1 MNIKAL
7 NKKYAVLTP
16 EERIQELYKD
26 FDASKILYTS
36 SFGTTAA
43 ILLKMISSINPDQK
57 IYFLDTTYHF
67 LETIQYKEDLTA
79 QLNLNV
85 ERVLPEAWKN
95 EFTQK
100 DKTWTKDPD
109 LCCSVNKVE
118 PMDQLKEGQDVWIS
132 GLLSYQNTHRKS
144 LDVFEEKGGIIK
156 FYPILDMSEQDVQ
169 QYFKEN
175 NLPSHPLEA
184 QGYHSIGCAQCTV
197 KGKGRSGRWSNTNK
211 SECGLHL

>member
-1 MNIKAL
+1 MNITAL
-7 NKKYAVLTP
+7 NKKYASLTP
-16 EERIQELYKD
+16 EQRIQELYKD

-43 ILLKMISSINPDQK
+43 ILLKMISTINPDQK
-57 IYFLDTTYHF
+57 IFFLDTTYHF
-67 LETIQYKEDLTA
+67 LETIQYKEDLTE
-79 QLNLNV
+79 QLDLNV
-85 ERVLPEAWKN
+85 ESVFPEAWKN

-100 DKTWTKDPD
+100 DKTWTIDPD

-118 PMDQLKEGQDVWIS
+118 PMDKLKEGQDVWIS

-144 LDVFEEKGGIIK
+144 LDVFEEKGGIVK
-156 FYPILDMSEQDVQ
+156 FYPILDMTEAEVKA
-169 QYFKEN
+169 YFKDN
-175 NLPSHPLEA
+175 NIPNHPLES

-197 KGKGRSGRWSNTNK
+197 KGKGRSGRWSNTSK